1 MKTKT
6 KKKAKTGEATK
17 RKPPKKINFDTHESS
32 DNAQEEEREEIC
44 GTRSDKSDGMSHSL
58 LDNKEELRQL
68 WKKLSP
74 PVPEESVVQQWYGAM
89 YHGKKKSHLY
99 VRKAIRRFLEDVD
112 GPVQGMGLDFP

>member
-44 GTRSDKSDGMSHSL
+44 GTRSDKFDGMSHSL
-58 LDNKEELRQL
+58 LDDDEELRQL

-89 YHGKKKSHLY
+89 YHGKKKTIYMSAKLS
-99 VRKAIRRFLEDVD
+99 VEFLKMLMALFKE
-112 GPVQGMGLDFP
+112 

>member
-1 MKTKT
+1 MTYAEYLAKLHRLKEEEE
-6 KKKAKTGEATK
+6 KKNENENENKLKKAKTGKATK
-17 RKPPKKINFDTHESS
+17 RKPPKKINFDTLEPS

-74 PVPEESVVQQWYGAM
+74 PVPEESVVQQWY
-89 YHGKKKSHLY
+89 
-99 VRKAIRRFLEDVD
+99 
-112 GPVQGMGLDFP
+112 